1 VPTMA
6 GVALQVR
13 GLVEQDA
20 HLLGQAVDVL
30 RQGPRP
36 LLLAQALA
44 DHAAALRA
52 GGDIAAADARMGKA
66 VAGFDALGAV
76 PGALAGTA
84 ARQVPSPGRRHPG
97 SLSSRPAHGVGAL
110 TEAERR
116 VADLISAG
124 RSSRLA
130 AAELGVS
137 PNTVNTHLR
146 SAFAKLGVRS
156 RVQLSNVLRDHS
168 PGPR

>member
-1 VPTMA
+1 
-6 GVALQVR
+6 
-13 GLVEQDA
+13 
-20 HLLGQAVDVL
+20 
-30 RQGPRP
+30 

-76 PGALAGTA
+76 RGALAGTA
-84 ARQVPSPGRRHPG
+84 ASQAASPGRKHPG
-97 SLSSRPAHGVGAL
+97 SLPPRPAHGVGAL

-156 RVQLSNVLRDHS
+156 RVQLTNVLRDQT
-168 PGPR
+168 PG

>member
-1 VPTMA
+1 
-6 GVALQVR
+6 
-13 GLVEQDA
+13 
-20 HLLGQAVDVL
+20 
-30 RQGPRP
+30 
-36 LLLAQALA
+36 
-44 DHAAALRA
+44 
-52 GGDIAAADARMGKA
+52 
-66 VAGFDALGAV
+66 
-76 PGALAGTA
+76 
-84 ARQVPSPGRRHPG
+84 
-97 SLSSRPAHGVGAL
+97 
-110 TEAERR
+110 

>member
-1 VPTMA
+1 
-6 GVALQVR
+6 
-13 GLVEQDA
+13 
-20 HLLGQAVDVL
+20 VL

-44 DHAAALRA
+44 DHPAALRA
-52 GGDIAAADARMGKA
+52 AGDVAAADAWMGEA

-76 PGALAGTA
+76 PGALSGTA
-84 ARQVPSPGRRHPG
+84 AGQVPSSGRKHPG
-97 SLSSRPAHGVGAL
+97 SPPPRPAQGVGAL
-110 TEAERR
+110 TGAERR

-156 RVQLSNVLRDHS
+156 RVQLSNVLRDQA
-168 PGPR
+168 PGQP

>member
-1 VPTMA
+1 M
-6 GVALQVR
+6 
-13 GLVEQDA
+13 
-20 HLLGQAVDVL
+20 
-30 RQGPRP
+30 
-36 LLLAQALA
+36 
-44 DHAAALRA
+44 
-52 GGDIAAADARMGKA
+52 
-66 VAGFDALGAV
+66 
-76 PGALAGTA
+76 
-84 ARQVPSPGRRHPG
+84 
-97 SLSSRPAHGVGAL
+97 HGVGAL

-156 RVQLSNVLRDHS
+156 RVQLSNVLRDQG
-168 PGPR
+168 PGQR